1 MFFLLKYGAL
11 CAPEETVQT
20 ELDLV
25 EKFVLETNKH
35 GDPVHHGRALAMQ
48 GETCHRLGKFE
59 EAVQSHLKLKEVY
72 DIDRDS
78 EKVVASYASD
88 RCAQNFGCTAN
99 CYMRLGQV
107 DKALELCDYIE
118 YEMMP
123 KMNPKNIHN
132 SAVMTFPIIWILKDN
147 GQVDRAKDVLHKFV
161 QDPFDIHI
169 GKDGS
174 TPFLPAFKP
183 YKTCLEVASYMEGNL
198 ESFDDTYYDWALD
211 IDNLKLN
218 PKTDIGI
225 GNFGRSVMSAT
236 AETCLRLSKLVPQE
250 EIEKRKTY
258 IRNGL
263 EISKI
268 ALSTCD
274 GSSDGMK
281 IHTPYA
287 QVKPVYDELQILAE
301 ELGE

>member
-25 EKFVLETNKH
+25 EKFVLETKKH
-35 GDPVHHGRALAMQ
+35 GDPVHYGRALAMQ

-59 EAVQSHLKLKEVY
+59 EAIQSNLKLKEVY

-183 YKTCLEVASYMEGNL
+183 YKICLEVASYMEGNL

-225 GNFGRSVMSAT
+225 GNFGRSVMSAS

-301 ELGE
+301 ELGV